1 MAQNRYYASTA
12 KQASLAISVDGVL
25 EQITLDLT
33 TGFPGSYPYTLVLD
47 PDTNK
52 EELVKVTSAV
62 GNVLNVSR
70 GQDGTVAL
78 AHALG
83 ATVRHVVSGQDF
95 NEFSAHTGSDAE
107 PTKSGVHGVT
117 SNIVGKDDVQI
128 LTNKTLVSPV
138 VTGTGVIFE
147 GATDDAYETTLAV
160 VDPTA
165 DRTITFPNAT
175 GTVVL
180 KDTSDVLTN
189 KTLGSGTTFS
199 GSLSMNSQ
207 KITDLANPTLL
218 TDAAN
223 RYFVEEAI
231 SAATITGGTGLA
243 SVNPQSTTTGANYV
257 GLSTQAARADHVHKT
272 GLHASSHAAAGTD
285 PLTLTA
291 AQISDISN
299 YLTTASAAST
309 YLTQATAATTY
320 IYRSE
325 LFNPFLLMGA

>member
-62 GNVLNVSR
+62 GNVLNVNR
-70 GQDGTVAL
+70 GQDGTVGL

-95 NEFSAHTGSDAE
+95 NEMAAHMGSDASQ
-107 PTKSGVHGVT
+107 TKSGVHGVT
-117 SNIVGKDDVQI
+117 SDLVGKDDTQV
-128 LTNKTLVSPV
+128 LTNKTLTSPIIN
-138 VTGTGVIFE
+138 GTGVIFE
-147 GATDDAYETTLAV
+147 GATEDAYETTLTV

-165 DRTITFPNAT
+165 DRTITLPNAST
-175 GTVVL
+175 TLVGT
-180 KDTSDVLTN
+180 DVSQTLTN
-189 KTLGSGTTFS
+189 KTLGTGTTFS
-199 GSLSMNSQ
+199 GSLSMSSQ

-223 RYFVEEAI
+223 RYFVEQAI
-231 SAATITGGTGLA
+231 SSATITGGTGLA
-243 SVNPQSTTTGANYV
+243 SVDPQSTTTGANYV
-257 GLSTQAARADHVHKT
+257 GLSTQAARADHVHHL
-272 GLHASSHAAAGTD
+272 GSHASSHAAAGAD